1 MHRADPVHT
10 ERGFDRLVNFTD
22 AVAAIAATLLILPL
36 ISRVSDY
43 NGDPDA
49 ENILLQPETW
59 WQVLWFA
66 LTFWLITQFW
76 STHHQIFE
84 RVKDYTPR
92 LMVLVFIWLAGI
104 VFLAFPSGLLNE
116 ASASNFIGLMYFGG
130 LTVVTVAA
138 ALMSNYVA
146 DQPQLLINPDQ
157 AKVNQW
163 LWLFPG
169 LFASMGLL
177 SQIELTADYVYVGFL
192 LIPVISGITAK
203 HNPPAPPHTERGFD
217 RIVNFSDAVIAIA
230 ITLLILP
237 LIDVVSDA
245 TDSGDISDL
254 DIDALWKGGAFLV
267 TFFVMARFWFVHHRI
282 FETLKDYSPRLIT
295 LSLIWL
301 ILMVFLAFSAGLQGE
316 SEPAEGSALLYLGTM
331 SLINLVAFAIDA
343 YAHRHPEL
351 RTDSDDQRA
360 PSKFPLIFA
369 ALFLIMGVASLFIG
383 PWCFLG
389 FLLMPVIGRMWARRQ

>member
-1 MHRADPVHT
+1 MHRANPVHT

-49 ENILLQPETW
+49 ENILLQSETW

-84 RVKDYTPR
+84 RLKDYTPR
-92 LMVLVFIWLAGI
+92 LMVLVFIWLAGL
-104 VFLAFPSGLLNE
+104 VFLAFPSGLLNQAE
-116 ASASNFIGLMYFGG
+116 ASNFIGPMYFGG
-130 LTVVTVAA
+130 LAVVTVAA

-146 DQPQLLINPDQ
+146 SQPQLLIHPDQ
-157 AKVNQW
+157 AKVNPW
-163 LWLFPG
+163 LWLYPG
-169 LFASMGLL
+169 LFVALGLL
-177 SQIELTADYVYVGFL
+177 SQVELTADYVYAGFL
-192 LIPVISGITAK
+192 LIPVIGGITEK
-203 HNPPAPPHTERGFD
+203 HNPPAPRHTERGFD

-237 LIDVVSDA
+237 LIDVVSDI
-245 TDSGDISDL
+245 TDGGDIGDL
-254 DIDALWKGGAFLV
+254 DIDAAWKGGAFLV
-267 TFFVMARFWFVHHRI
+267 TFFVMARSWFMHHGI
-282 FETLKDYSPRLIT
+282 FETLKEYSPGLI
-295 LSLIWL
+295 LISFIWL
-301 ILMVFLAFSAGLQGE
+301 ILMVFLAFPAGLQGE
-316 SEPAEGSALLYLGTM
+316 AEPAEGSSLLYLGTM
-331 SLINLVAFAIDA
+331 SLIYLVAYVIAA

-351 RTDSDDQRA
+351 RADPDDQRP
-360 PSKFPLIFA
+360 PSKSPLVIA
-369 ALFLIMGVASLFIG
+369 ALLLIMGLASLVIG

-389 FLLMPVIGRMWARRQ
+389 FLLMPLIGRVSARLQ